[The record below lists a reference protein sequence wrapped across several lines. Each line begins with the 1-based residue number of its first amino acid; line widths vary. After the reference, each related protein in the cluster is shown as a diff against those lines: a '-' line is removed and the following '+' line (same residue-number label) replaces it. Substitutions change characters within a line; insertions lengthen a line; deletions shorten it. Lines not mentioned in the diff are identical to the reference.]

1 MTKPA
6 EKTLVEVA
14 SRFSKWPGGRFEKD
28 GPNSGERLREELL
41 VPALSAGTVLVRLD
55 GVRGCGSSFLEEA
68 VGGLV
73 RRGFT
78 ADQLRERLRIE
89 AAEELVEEAWRY
101 IEEAEEEALRQTVEH
116 ADLADGQTIL
126 ELGCGGGQ
134 LAHFVVVTRPGFNLE
149 LPSAPEG
156 AISVVEIPAL
166 EISSTSIRERVRSGR
181 PLWYLV
187 PDGVLDY
194 IAKNGLY
201 SKAGEH

>member
-1 MTKPA
+1 MPA
-6 EKTLVEVA
+6 PQSRRRIGVMGGTFDPIHNGHLVAASEVA
-14 SRFSKWPGGRFEKD
+14 AEFNLDEVLFVPTGDSWQKDVATDAEHRYAMTVIATESNPLFKASRAD
-28 GPNSGERLREELL
+28 IEREGATYTVDTLR
-41 VPALSAGTVLVRLD
+41 D
-55 GVRGCGSSFLEEA
+55 
-68 VGGLV
+68 
-73 RRGFT
+73 
-78 ADQLRERLRIE
+78 LR
-89 AAEELVEEAWRY
+89 AANPD
-101 IEEAEEEALRQTVEH
+101 
-116 ADLADGQTIL
+116 ADLFFITGTDAISSIGTWKDVDSL
-126 ELGCGGGQ
+126 WQ